1 MTPVFA
7 LLRPDS
13 LDALD
18 VRLAELTRQGRSY
31 AISAGGTDLVPQL
44 KLGLATPEVLVSL
57 GAIAALRG
65 IRRDADGRL
74 HIGAMT
80 SLAQLI
86 ADPLAREGAP
96 VLVEAAARVGSAPIR
111 ERATLGGN
119 VLVDHRCN
127 FFNQSPLNRAA
138 HGPCFKAGG
147 EVCHIVK
154 SAVRGQLPQ
163 CQARIVS
170 DTTPALLV
178 LDAELQ
184 LRSPRGE
191 RRIAL
196 ADWHRGDGIERHA
209 LAVDEVLVA
218 ISLPAQPG
226 LIAVYEKLAAR
237 ANLDFPSLGIAL
249 ARRGDALHA
258 AMTGIGV
265 RPANVRLALADGV
278 LAALAEQLG
287 RAHAVYD
294 QDGFPRDYRKR
305 MIGAYVRKAARRIG
319 GETWT

>member
-1 MTPVFA
+1 MTAAFD
-7 LLRPDS
+7 LHRPRS
-13 LDALD
+13 LDALHALLD
-18 VRLAELTRQGRSY
+18 GLARRQQRF

-57 GAIAALRG
+57 GAIPALRG
-65 IRRDADGRL
+65 ITREPDGRVR
-74 HIGAMT
+74 IGAMT
-80 SLAQLI
+80 PLATII
-86 ADPLAREGAP
+86 ADPLLHAVAP
-96 VLVEAAARVGSAPIR
+96 VLGEAAARVASAPIR

-119 VLVDHRCN
+119 VLADHRCN

-147 EVCHIVK
+147 DVCHIVK

-184 LRSPRGE
+184 MHSPRGE

-196 ADWHRGDGIERHA
+196 ADFHLGDGIERHR
-209 LAVDEVLVA
+209 LAADEVLLAITLPSRPGRVA
-218 ISLPAQPG
+218 A
-226 LIAVYEKLAAR
+226 YEKLAAR

-249 ARRGDALHA
+249 ARDGDRLHA

-265 RPANVRLALADGV
+265 RPASARAALADV
-278 LAALAEQLG
+278 ALATLG
-287 RAHAVYD
+287 ESLASANPVYD

-305 MIGAYVRKAARRIG
+305 MIAAYVRKAARRIG
-319 GETWT
+319 GDAWT

>member
-1 MTPVFA
+1 MIPVFD
-7 LLRPDS
+7 LLRPS
-13 LDALD
+13 NLDALHAL
-18 VRLAELTRQGRSY
+18 LADLTRQHRHY

-44 KLGLATPEVLVSL
+44 KLGLATPDVLVSL
-57 GAIAALRG
+57 GGIAALRG
-65 IRRDADGRL
+65 IRRAADGRVR
-74 HIGAMT
+74 IGAMT
-80 SLAQLI
+80 PLAAI
-86 ADPLAREGAP
+86 VADPLLREAAP
-96 VLVEAAARVGSAPIR
+96 VLVEAAARVASAPIR

-119 VLVDHRCN
+119 LLADHRCN

-147 EVCHIVK
+147 DVCHIVK
-154 SAVRGQLPQ
+154 SALRGQLPQ

-184 LRSPRGE
+184 LHSPRGK
-191 RRIAL
+191 RQVAL
-196 ADWHRGDGIERHA
+196 ADFHCGDGIERHQ
-209 LAVDEVLVA
+209 LAADEVLLA
-218 ISLPAQPG
+218 IDLPARPG
-226 LIAVYEKLAAR
+226 LVAAYEKLAAR

-249 ARRGDALHA
+249 AHCGNDLHA

-265 RPANVRLALADGV
+265 RPASVRAALADGV
-278 LAALAEQLG
+278 LTTLSERLG
-287 RAHAVYD
+287 MANAVYD

-319 GETWT
+319 GDAWT

>member
-1 MTPVFA
+1 MTPVFD
-7 LLRPDS
+7 LLRPRS
-13 LDALD
+13 VDALHAL
-18 VRLAELTRQGRSY
+18 LADLARQQRRY

-57 GAIAALRG
+57 GGIAALRG
-65 IRRDADGRL
+65 IAREADGRVR
-74 HIGAMT
+74 IGAMT
-80 SLAQLI
+80 PLAAI
-86 ADPLAREGAP
+86 VADPLLRAVAP
-96 VLVEAAARVGSAPIR
+96 VLVEAAARVASAPIR
-111 ERATLGGN
+111 ERATVGGN
-119 VLVDHRCN
+119 LLADHRCN

-184 LRSPRGE
+184 LHSPRGE
-191 RRIAL
+191 RRVAL
-196 ADWHRGDGIERHA
+196 ADFHSGDGIERHQ
-209 LAVDEVLVA
+209 LAADEVLLA
-218 ISLPAQPG
+218 IDLPSRPG
-226 LIAVYEKLAAR
+226 LVAAYEKLAAR

-249 ARRGDALHA
+249 ARCGNDVHA

-265 RPANVRLALADGV
+265 RPASARAALADGV
-278 LAALAEQLG
+278 LATLGERLAS
-287 RAHAVYD
+287 ANAVYD

-305 MIGAYVRKAARRIG
+305 MIAAYVRKAARRIG
-319 GETWT
+319 GDAWT

>member
-1 MTPVFA
+1 MNPVFT

-13 LDALD
+13 LEALDAL
-18 VRLAELTRQGRSY
+18 LAQLARQGQPY

-65 IRRDADGRL
+65 IRREADGSL

-80 SLAQLI
+80 
-86 ADPLAREGAP
+86 PLAMLVAEPLLHEVAP
-96 VLVEAAARVGSAPIR
+96 VLVEAAARVASAPIR

-119 VLVDHRCN
+119 VLLDQRCN

-154 SAVRGQLPQ
+154 SALRGQLPQ

-178 LDAELQ
+178 LDAGLQ

-191 RRIAL
+191 RHVAL
-196 ADWHRGDGIERHA
+196 ADFHCGDGIERHQ
-209 LAVDEVLVA
+209 LAADEVLVA
-218 ISLPAQPG
+218 IDLPSRPG
-226 LIAVYEKLAAR
+226 LVGAYEKLAAR

-249 ARRGDALHA
+249 ARRGNQLHA

-265 RPANVRLALADGV
+265 RPASARAALGDGV
-278 LAALAEQLG
+278 LAAISARLAQ
-287 RAHAVYD
+287 ANAVYD
-294 QDGFPRDYRKR
+294 QDGYPRDYRKR

-319 GETWT
+319 GEAWT